1 MKNLPIGLQSIK
13 KIRAKD
19 CIYVDK
25 TQFALDLIK
34 NGTHYFLSR
43 PRRFG
48 KSVFVSTLEEIFKG
62 NKALFEGCHIAASNY
77 DWKPYPVLYLDFGR
91 ITNKTTEK
99 LEIHLHEIITTISEE
114 ESIKINVTSLE
125 FRLEML
131 VKGLAKNGRVVV
143 LIDEYDKPL
152 IDHLHNLEVAEGNRR
167 LLQDF
172 FGALKS
178 LDEYIEF
185 TFITGISK
193 FSKVSL
199 FSGANH
205 LNDIS
210 MSAQYAAMMG
220 YTQEELIE
228 YFGQHI
234 QAITQE
240 RNAQGQSTNEEEV
253 LAEIKDWYNG
263 YRFSKAESYVY
274 NPFSTL
280 KYLAEKEAESYWF
293 ATATPTFLVEELKK
307 RPQEVTS
314 LSQMLATQKDLS
326 DISKITRITLPALL
340 FQTGY
345 LTIEDYDVK
354 LNAYQL
360 DFPNK
365 EVREALFGA
374 MLEELAE
381 GKVKLLEVS
390 SMADKLLASLNDLE
404 MDTFIDIIKTHF
416 ARIDYHTYQHAKEGF
431 YQAIFMICLELSRIH
446 TQGEIAT
453 NKGRIDV
460 LCQLSNMFY
469 IFELKVDQRADKAME
484 QILNQEYSQICR
496 HQGKQIV
503 VIGISFSSKKR
514 NIDTWQ
520 GELLDE
526 DGKLIRK
533 LAPEVKQ

>member
-1 MKNLPIGLQSIK
+1 MAKSYNLAIDIPSAQEGLVNLVEELSK
-13 KIRAKD
+13 K
-19 CIYVDK
+19 
-25 TQFALDLIK
+25 
-34 NGTHYFLSR
+34 
-43 PRRFG
+43 
-48 KSVFVSTLEEIFKG
+48 E
-62 NKALFEGCHIAASNY
+62 
-77 DWKPYPVLYLDFGR
+77 
-91 ITNKTTEK
+91 
-99 LEIHLHEIITTISEE
+99 
-114 ESIKINVTSLE
+114 
-125 FRLEML
+125 
-131 VKGLAKNGRVVV
+131 RVVV

-152 IDHLHNLEVAEGNRR
+152 IDNLHNQEVAEGNRR
-167 LLQDF
+167 ILQDF
-172 FGALKS
+172 FGALKN

-185 TFITGISK
+185 TFITGVSK

-210 MSAQYAAMMG
+210 MSVQYAAMMG
-220 YTQEELIE
+220 YTQEELTE
-228 YFGQHI
+228 YFGQYI
-234 QAITQE
+234 QDITQE
-240 RNAQGQSTNEEEV
+240 RNAQGQSSNEEEV

-345 LTIEDYDVK
+345 LTIEDYNVK

-365 EVREALFGA
+365 EVREAFFGA

-381 GKVKLLEVS
+381 GELKSLEVS
-390 SMADKLLASLNDLE
+390 RMAKKLQESLSTLALETFVEIINDY
-404 MDTFIDIIKTHF
+404 F
-416 ARIDYHTYQHAKEGF
+416 AKIPYAAYQHAKEGF
-431 YQAIFMICLELSRIH
+431 YQAIFVICLELSGIH
-446 TQGEIAT
+446 TQGEVAT

-460 LCQLSNMFY
+460 LCQLADMFY
-469 IFELKVDQRADKAME
+469 IFELKVDQDAAIAMR
-484 QILNQEYSQICR
+484 QAVNQQYSQRCR

-503 VIGISFSSKKR
+503 VMGVSFSSKKR

-526 DGKLIRK
+526 NGTLIRK
-533 LAPEVKQ
+533 LAPRR

>member
-48 KSVFVSTLEEIFKG
+48 KSVFVSTLAEIFKG
-62 NKALFEGCHIAASNY
+62 NKALFEGCYIAESNY

-91 ITNKTTEK
+91 ITNKTPDK

-114 ESIKINVTSLE
+114 HSIKINVTSLE

-152 IDHLHNLEVAEGNRR
+152 IDHLHNQEVAEGNRR
-167 LLQDF
+167 LLQSF

-185 TFITGISK
+185 TFITGVSK
-193 FSKVSL
+193 FSKVAL

-210 MSAQYAAMMG
+210 MSVQYAAMMG
-220 YTQEELIE
+220 YTQEELTE
-228 YFGQHI
+228 YFGEHI
-234 QAITQE
+234 QAVAE
-240 RNAQGQSTNEEEV
+240 KRNQKGQPTSEEDI

-263 YRFSKAESYVY
+263 YRFSEEEIYIY

-280 KYLAEKEAESYWF
+280 KYLAEKKPDSYWF
-293 ATATPTFLVEELKK
+293 ATGTPSFLVEELKK
-307 RPQEVTS
+307 RPQEITA

-354 LNAYQL
+354 LKAYQL
-360 DFPNK
+360 GFPNK

-374 MLEELAE
+374 MLEELAD

-404 MDTFIDIIKTHF
+404 MDTFIDIIN
-416 ARIDYHTYQHAKEGF
+416 D
-431 YQAIFMICLELSRIH
+431 L
-446 TQGEIAT
+446 
-453 NKGRIDV
+453 
-460 LCQLSNMFY
+460 LC
-469 IFELKVDQRADKAME
+469 
-484 QILNQEYSQICR
+484 
-496 HQGKQIV
+496 
-503 VIGISFSSKKR
+503 
-514 NIDTWQ
+514 
-520 GELLDE
+520 
-526 DGKLIRK
+526 
-533 LAPEVKQ
+533 

>member
-1 MKNLPIGLQSIK
+1 MAKSYKVAIDIPSAQEGLVNLVEELSK
-13 KIRAKD
+13 K
-19 CIYVDK
+19 
-25 TQFALDLIK
+25 
-34 NGTHYFLSR
+34 
-43 PRRFG
+43 
-48 KSVFVSTLEEIFKG
+48 E
-62 NKALFEGCHIAASNY
+62 
-77 DWKPYPVLYLDFGR
+77 
-91 ITNKTTEK
+91 
-99 LEIHLHEIITTISEE
+99 
-114 ESIKINVTSLE
+114 
-125 FRLEML
+125 
-131 VKGLAKNGRVVV
+131 RVVV

-152 IDHLHNLEVAEGNRR
+152 IDNLHNQEVAEGNRR
-167 LLQDF
+167 ILQDF
-172 FGALKS
+172 FGALKN

-185 TFITGISK
+185 TFITGVSK

-210 MSAQYAAMMG
+210 MSVQYAAMMG
-220 YTQEELIE
+220 YTQEELTE
-228 YFGQHI
+228 YFGQYI
-234 QAITQE
+234 QDITQE
-240 RNAQGQSTNEEEV
+240 RNAQGQSSNEEEV
-253 LAEIKDWYNG
+253 LAQIKDWYNG

-345 LTIEDYDVK
+345 LTIEDYNVK

-365 EVREALFGA
+365 EVREAFFGA

-381 GKVKLLEVS
+381 GELKSLEVS
-390 SMADKLLASLNDLE
+390 RMAKKLQESLSTLALETFVEIINDY
-404 MDTFIDIIKTHF
+404 F
-416 ARIDYHTYQHAKEGF
+416 AKIPYAAYQHAKEGF
-431 YQAIFMICLELSRIH
+431 YQAIFVICLELSGIH
-446 TQGEIAT
+446 TQGEVAT

-484 QILNQEYSQICR
+484 QILYQEYSQVCR
-496 HQGKQIV
+496 HQGKKIV
-503 VIGISFSSKKR
+503 VMGVSFSSKKR
-514 NIDTWQ
+514 SIDTWQ

-533 LAPEVKQ
+533 LAPEAKQ